1 MTTFAAETPLK
12 PTAFT
17 RLRAGI
23 PGAMLA
29 EFFGTF
35 VVLLLGLGTC
45 AVAGI
50 LLYDFFIGHVLDAR
64 AAMLRTPEPGLA
76 PLPTTNAASGV
87 AGPVTAEE
95 SADAEDLRED
105 QAA

>member
-1 MTTFAAETPLK
+1 
-12 PTAFT
+12 
-17 RLRAGI
+17 
-23 PGAMLA
+23 
-29 EFFGTF
+29 
-35 VVLLLGLGTC
+35 
-45 AVAGI
+45 
-50 LLYDFFIGHVLDAR
+50 
-64 AAMLRTPEPGLA
+64 MLRTPEPGLA